1 MSIEPSPRAL
11 AHTLRAR
18 HLSMIALGGVIGAG
32 LLVASSGAIVSAG
45 PAVVLAYAGGG
56 LLVVLVMRMLGEMAS
71 VSPETGSFSSY
82 ASRFIGHW
90 AGTAVGWLYWWFWS
104 VAVGIEATAAAVIIS
119 EWVPA
124 LPQWVCALALT
135 VLFLVIN
142 LVSVGSF
149 GEFEFWFSSIK
160 VGTIVAFLIV
170 GVLLI
175 AGVIPNGTASLGN
188 LVGEGAG
195 GFMPH
200 GIGGVLAAFLPVV
213 FSMFGAEVA
222 TIAAGESMHP
232 RDAVRKAVNSVV
244 ARILLF
250 YIGSM
255 LVVVTV
261 LPWDRIQAGVSPFVS
276 VLDAAG
282 FAWAGTAMNV
292 IVVTAL
298 LSTLNAALYSSSR
311 MVFSLAQRG
320 GAPRS
325 MTRVSR
331 RGAPT
336 AAILFSAVIGLV
348 CVVLNYTAPDAVF
361 SFLVN
366 STGGLVIVIWAVIA
380 VSQLRSRRILAGQGI
395 DAAAQEG
402 VSRMWGFPVLNWVVI
417 AALAGLLIS
426 MFFAGGQRLVEVTT
440 SAIVTALAVTVGLV
454 LQRRRAVPDQLVEE
468 RRARL

>member
-1 MSIEPSPRAL
+1 MSIEAPRDL
-11 AHTLRAR
+11 AHTLRPR

-45 PAVVLAYAGGG
+45 PAVVLTYAGGG

-71 VSPETGSFSSY
+71 VSPETGSFSAY
-82 ASRFIGHW
+82 ASRFIGPW

-104 VAVGIEATAAAVIIS
+104 VTVGIEATAAAVILS
-119 EWVPA
+119 DWVPA

-135 VLFLVIN
+135 VIFLGVN

-170 GVLLI
+170 GILLI
-175 AGVIPNGTASLGN
+175 AQVIPNGTASAAN
-188 LVGEGAG
+188 LTGSDSG
-195 GFMPH
+195 GFMPY
-200 GIGGVLAAFLPVV
+200 GIGGVLAAFLPVM

-232 RDAVRKAVNSVV
+232 REAVRKAVNSVV

-255 LVVVTV
+255 LVIVTV
-261 LPWDRIQAGVSPFVS
+261 LPWNRIEAGVSPFVT
-276 VLDAAG
+276 VLNAAG
-282 FAWAGTAMNV
+282 FGWAGTVMNV
-292 IVVTAL
+292 IVFTAL

-311 MVFSLAQRG
+311 MVFSLAERG
-320 GAPRS
+320 AAPRR
-325 MTRVSR
+325 MARVSR
-331 RGAPT
+331 RATPSL
-336 AAILFSAVIGLV
+336 AILFSAIIGLV
-348 CVVLNYTAPDAVF
+348 CVALNYAAPDAVF

-366 STGGLVIVIWAVIA
+366 STGALVIVIWAAIA
-380 VSQLRSRRILAGQGI
+380 VSQLRSRRLLARQGI
-395 DAAAQEG
+395 DAVAQEG
-402 VSRMWGFPVLNWVVI
+402 VSRTWGYPVVNWIVI

-426 MFFAGGQRLVEVTT
+426 MFFAGGQRLIEVTA
-440 SAIVTALAVTVGLV
+440 SAVVIALAVTVGGAV
-454 LQRRRAVPDQLVEE
+454 QRRGVRSDEEAAE

>member
-1 MSIEPSPRAL
+1 
-11 AHTLRAR
+11 
-18 HLSMIALGGVIGAG
+18 MIALGGVIGAG

-119 EWVPA
+119 DWVPA

-175 AGVIPNGTASLGN
+175 AGVIPNGTASFGN
-188 LVGEGAG
+188 LVGDGSG

-232 RDAVRKAVNSVV
+232 REAVRKAVNSVV

-320 GAPRS
+320 GAPRN

-331 RGAPT
+331 RGAPS

-366 STGGLVIVIWAVIA
+366 STGGLVIVIWVVIA
-380 VSQLRSRRILAGQGI
+380 VSQLRSRKILARQGI

-417 AALAGLLIS
+417 AALSGLLIS

-440 SAIVTALAVTVGLV
+440 SAIVTVLAVTVGIV
-454 LQRRRAVPDQLVEE
+454 LQRRRAVRAAESTEE
-468 RRARL
+468 VPARQ

>member
-1 MSIEPSPRAL
+1 
-11 AHTLRAR
+11 
-18 HLSMIALGGVIGAG
+18 MIALGGVIGAG

-119 EWVPA
+119 EWVPV

-325 MTRVSR
+325 MIRVSR
-331 RGAPT
+331 RGAPS